1 LKIKVDNMKYIIKEA
16 GSMIGAL
23 VKGESTTMP
32 QIVVEYK
39 CDAKGEWIRFIKD
52 PPDEWRLLKNF
63 NILSRK

>member
-1 LKIKVDNMKYIIKEA
+1 MKYIIKEA

-23 VKGESTTMP
+23 VKDEDARMP

-52 PPDEWRLLKNF
+52 APDHWRELASHA
-63 NILSRK
+63 ILSKKDH

>member
-1 LKIKVDNMKYIIKEA
+1 
-16 GSMIGAL
+16 MIGAL

>member
-1 LKIKVDNMKYIIKEA
+1 MKYIIAEA

-23 VKGESTTMP
+23 VKDETSRMP

-52 PPDEWRLLKNF
+52 PPDEWRGLSAYT
-63 NILSRK
+63 ILSRKGAYADG

>member
-1 LKIKVDNMKYIIKEA
+1 MKYTIPQA

-23 VKGESTTMP
+23 ATGDNIKGI

-52 PPDEWRLLKNF
+52 PPDHWWDLKTL
-63 NILSRK
+63 NIISKKEQNG

>member
-1 LKIKVDNMKYIIKEA
+1 MKYIIKEA

-23 VKGESTTMP
+23 VHVAGEKQMP

-52 PPDEWRLLKNF
+52 PPDEWRLLKNWDL
-63 NILSRK
+63 LSRK